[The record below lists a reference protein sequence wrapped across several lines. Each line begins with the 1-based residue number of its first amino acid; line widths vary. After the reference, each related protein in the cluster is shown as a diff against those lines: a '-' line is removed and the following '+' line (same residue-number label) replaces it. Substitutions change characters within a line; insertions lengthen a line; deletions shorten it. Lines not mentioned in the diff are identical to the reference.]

1 MRKIENWENIKE
13 NTGFKK
19 LPVGGYVVKILD
31 AKDVPEKE
39 YLKISFDIAKGDEK
53 GFFAEAYKEDTRQDK
68 KWPNAGS
75 FVRSYKQSA
84 EAMFKGFANAVEAS
98 NKGFKFNFDEAA
110 LKGKLV
116 GVVIGEE
123 EYVNQKGA
131 VRTRTYV
138 NAVRSVETIE
148 KGDFKIPELKKLDPS
163 KVSATTVASSEPY
176 VDPFAND
183 AESVDAAPA
192 VDSNPF
198 GDDSNPFA

>member
-1 MRKIENWENIKE
+1 MKKIDNFENIKE

-19 LPVGGYVVKILD
+19 LPVGGYIVKILD
-31 AKDVPEKE
+31 AKDVAEKE

-53 GFFAEAYKEDTRQDK
+53 GFFTEAYKEDTREDK

-75 FVRSYKQSA
+75 FVRSYKEKA
-84 EAMFKGFANAVEAS
+84 LPMFKGFTNALEAS
-98 NKGFKFNFDEAA
+98 NKGYKWDWNEQG
-110 LKGKLV
+110 LKGKII

-148 KGDFKIPELKKLDPS
+148 KGEFKIPELKKVDAT
-163 KVSATTVASSEPY
+163 KVTTTTVAEPY

-183 AESVDAAPA
+183 GAEVASAPVA
-192 VDSNPF
+192 DSNPW
-198 GDDSNPFA
+198 GDDDVNPFA

>member
-1 MRKIENWENIKE
+1 MKKIDNYENIKE

-19 LPVGGYVVKILD
+19 LPVGGYIVKILD

-53 GFFAEAYKEDTRQDK
+53 GFFAEAYKEDTREDK

-75 FVRSYKQSA
+75 FVRSYKEKA
-84 EAMFKGFANAVEAS
+84 LPMLKGFTNAIEAS
-98 NKGFKFNFDEAA
+98 NKGYKWDWNEQG

-123 EYVNQKGA
+123 EYINQKGA
-131 VRTRTYV
+131 VRTRTYI

-148 KGDFKIPELKKLDPS
+148 KGEFKIPELKKVDAT
-163 KVSATTVASSEPY
+163 KVATTTAAEPY

-183 AESVDAAPA
+183 GVEVASAPVA
-192 VDSNPF
+192 DNNPW
-198 GDDSNPFA
+198 DDSDVDPFA

>member
-1 MRKIENWENIKE
+1 MKKIDNYENIKE

-19 LPVGGYVVKILD
+19 LPVGGYIVKILD

-53 GFFAEAYKEDTRQDK
+53 GFFAEAYKEDTREDK

-75 FVRSYKQSA
+75 FVRSYKEKA
-84 EAMFKGFANAVEAS
+84 LPMLKGFTNAIEAS
-98 NKGFKFNFDEAA
+98 NKGYKWDWNEQG

-123 EYVNQKGA
+123 EYINQKGA

-148 KGDFKIPELKKLDPS
+148 KGEFKIPELKKVDAT
-163 KVSATTVASSEPY
+163 KVVTTTAAEPY

-183 AESVDAAPA
+183 GAEVASAPVA
-192 VDSNPF
+192 DSNPW
-198 GDDSNPFA
+198 DDSDVNPFA

>member
-1 MRKIENWENIKE
+1 MKKIDNYENIKE

-19 LPVGGYVVKILD
+19 LPVGGYIVKILD

-53 GFFAEAYKEDTRQDK
+53 GFFAEAYKEDTREDK

-75 FVRSYKQSA
+75 FVRSYKEKA
-84 EAMFKGFANAVEAS
+84 LPMLKGFTNAIEAS
-98 NKGFKFNFDEAA
+98 NKGYKWDWNEQG

-123 EYVNQKGA
+123 EYINQKGA

-148 KGDFKIPELKKLDPS
+148 KGEFKIPELKKVDAT
-163 KVSATTVASSEPY
+163 KVATTTAAEPY

-183 AESVDAAPA
+183 GAEVASAPVA
-192 VDSNPF
+192 DNNPW
-198 GDDSNPFA
+198 DDSDVNPFA